1 MDNLLNEYNFTNSAS
16 EFVSEIRINS
26 PGFFLKNF
34 FILENENL
42 EFNKNLDKTIFFL
55 MEKYKKQKDYEIL
68 SALTYFIEKFFSL
81 LLNYKNRNIFDLF
94 IKKNQISKI
103 IFAMKKYNLDVSNS
117 FITIENIIKN
127 EAK

>member
-1 MDNLLNEYNFTNSAS
+1 MIEAAKDL
-16 EFVSEIRINS
+16 RINS

-34 FILENENL
+34 FILKDGNL
-42 EFNKNLDKTIFFL
+42 EANANLDKIIFFL

-68 SALTYFIEKFFSL
+68 STLSYFVEKFFSVL
-81 LLNYKNRNIFDLF
+81 LSYKERNILDLF
-94 IKKNQISKI
+94 NKKNKILEI
-103 IFAMKKYNLDVSNS
+103 IFTMKKYNLDTSNT